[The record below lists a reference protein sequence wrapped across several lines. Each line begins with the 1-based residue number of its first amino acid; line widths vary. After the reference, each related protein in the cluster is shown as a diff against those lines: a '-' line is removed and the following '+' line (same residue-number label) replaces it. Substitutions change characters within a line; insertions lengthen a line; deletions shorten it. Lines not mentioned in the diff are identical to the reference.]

1 MKKFLFFAFVLCY
14 GLVAFSQVR
23 LSGKISN
30 FPPGSEIRLTCDNN
44 PIEYDEITLARA
56 NPDSSGYFYF
66 NFTIPQPIR
75 ARLYIAG
82 QYTDLFLMM
91 NDSMHMIADYDRLDE
106 VLHYQG
112 QGSANNNYMAADQRM
127 KFNSKANTYYLYTD
141 ADKYTVYMDSLEN
154 NNREFLLSH
163 YDPGFTI
170 EFRKYITATTKYR
183 YVNPRWMF
191 LISFNNKDRKF
202 SEKTLPLEYFDF
214 LKKIDLNDQDAASNS
229 NYDIALM
236 RYLFEF
242 YDRDEWK
249 KVPDSLDKI
258 HALEQGLTKIYENRK
273 KLFKEQVLDYQLT
286 YFMKLN
292 IVNVLEDSAFSTV
305 LLNDYRHNC
314 KNPEYI
320 AIIDRVVSNEK
331 NLLAEKPA
339 PDFTATDMNGQT
351 VSLSS
356 LKGNLVFVDFWAT
369 WCVPCIASLPETAAL
384 AEKLKSRRDVAVLLV
399 NVKDQQDKWEHY
411 LAKNKPTGINLY
423 ADKLQ
428 SDYIYKAY
436 NFNGIPHYLLIGPNG
451 RIISSTLSGPADAEK
466 LISQKKL

>member
-1 MKKFLFFAFVLCY
+1 MKKFLFLSFMLCY

-30 FPPGSEIRLTCDNN
+30 FPLGSEIRLTCDNN
-44 PIEYDEITLARA
+44 PIEYDEVILARV
-56 NPDSSGYFYF
+56 NSDTSGYFSLS
-66 NFTIPQPIR
+66 FTIPHPTH

-82 QYTDLFLMM
+82 QYTDLFLMT
-91 NDSMHMIADYDRLDE
+91 NDSMELIADYARLDE
-106 VLHYQG
+106 VLRYQG
-112 QGSANNNYMAADQRM
+112 RGSANNNYMAADQRM
-127 KFNSKANTYYLYTD
+127 QFNTKANTYYLFTD
-141 ADKYTVYMDSLEN
+141 ADKYTAYMDSLEN
-154 NNREFLLSH
+154 ANKQFLFSH
-163 YDPGFTI
+163 DDPGFTP

-183 YVNPRWMF
+183 YVNPRWLF
-191 LISFNNKDRKF
+191 RISFNNKDRKF
-202 SEKTLPLEYFDF
+202 SEKPLPSEYFDF

-258 HALEQGLTKIYENRK
+258 HALEKGLTQIYQNRK

-292 IVNVLEDSAFSTV
+292 IANVMEDSAFSTI

-320 AIIDRVVSNEK
+320 AIIDQVVSNDK
-331 NLLAEKPA
+331 KLLAGKTA

-384 AEKLKSRRDVAVLLV
+384 SEKLKSRGDVSVLLV
-399 NVKDQQDKWEHY
+399 NVKDQRDKWENY
-411 LAKNKPTGINLY
+411 LAKNKPSGINLY

-428 SDYIYKAY
+428 SEHIYKAF

-451 RIISSTLSGPADAEK
+451 RIISSTLNGPADVEK
-466 LISQKKL
+466 LISQMKL